1 MSPKTKALCIALL
14 TAVAGALAAWLQAC
28 TPAQLDKAD
37 RAFEQAQAH
46 LACVREVER
55 AYADLALDPTHAT
68 PARAQEALKALR
80 DCAKPEAQADAGAE

>member
-28 TPAQLDKAD
+28 TPSQLDKAD

-46 LACVREVER
+46 LACVREVEQ
-55 AYADLALDPTHAT
+55 AYADLALEPMAAT
-68 PARAQEALKALR
+68 PARAQEAFRALKA
-80 DCAKPEAQADAGAE
+80 CAKRETQADAGAE